1 MVEMKGFV
9 QPVVFEQAPEHI
21 RTDVLYSITSKEQ
34 PGRSYEHFVNIEV
47 LKEQTANTFVAL
59 CPSFRVD

>member
-34 PGRSYEHFVNIEV
+34 PGRSYEHVVNIEF
-47 LKEQTANTFVAL
+47 LKE
-59 CPSFRVD
+59 